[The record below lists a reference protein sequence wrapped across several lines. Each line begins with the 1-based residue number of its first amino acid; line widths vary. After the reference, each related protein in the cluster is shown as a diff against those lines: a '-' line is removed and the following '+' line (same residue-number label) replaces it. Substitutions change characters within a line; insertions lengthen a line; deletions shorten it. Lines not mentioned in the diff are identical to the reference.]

1 MTTSPTS
8 PTLQVEDRAEGVTV
22 ISLDRPPVNA
32 LDLVMLEELQNAL
45 DAQLAGVARAIV
57 LTGAGRCFCAGID
70 TKLVGGY
77 DKAQRRAT
85 VAALNRVIHTLYSA
99 PVPIVAA
106 LNGHALAG
114 GLVLPLACDRRLL
127 TTAECSIGLTE
138 VRAGVPYPAVAMHV
152 VEAEL
157 NPAVA
162 RELCLTGRVLSPE
175 EALSL
180 QVVDVLCDP
189 ASLVDDATAHAAELA
204 ALPAYDQVKQQLR
217 RRTVL
222 LTADEVANER
232 DPMLDNWLV

>member
-1 MTTSPTS
+1 MTTSSTS
-8 PTLQVEDRAEGVTV
+8 STLRVDDHGDGVTV
-22 ISLDRPPVNA
+22 ITLNRPPVNA
-32 LDLVMLEELQNAL
+32 LDLALLDDLQDTL
-45 DAQLAGVARAIV
+45 DTHLAGEARAIV

-77 DKAQRRAT
+77 DNAQRRAT

-127 TTAECSIGLTE
+127 TTAECSVGLTE
-138 VRAGVPYPAVAMHV
+138 VRAGVPFPAVAMLV

-157 NPAVA
+157 NPAVT
-162 RELCLTGRVLSPE
+162 RELCLTGRVLSPD
-175 EALSL
+175 EAMAL
-180 QVVDVLCDP
+180 QVVDVLCEP
-189 ASLVDDATAHAAELA
+189 ADLVDAATAHATELA
-204 ALPAYDQVKQQLR
+204 DLPAYRQVKQQLR
-217 RRTVL
+217 RRTAL
-222 LTADEVANER
+222 LTADEVATER